1 MTRLRPVF
9 SVALPVILAACA
21 VAPLSAQGS
30 GDADMGAETGTAE
43 PTKGE
48 ARLAK
53 LLKGRV
59 AGEPVRCI
67 RALPSQR
74 MTTIP
79 GTAYVFGSGNTIYVQ
94 RTRDPAQIDRND
106 TLVSNRFNASE
117 ICRLE
122 QRTTVDRLSG
132 IFTGVVFFEDFVPYT
147 RSEGDAG

>member
-1 MTRLRPVF
+1 MIRLHPVI
-9 SVALPVILAACA
+9 SAALPVVLAACA

-30 GDADMGAETGTAE
+30 GGADLESEASSAA

-59 AGEPVRCI
+59 AGNPVRCI

-74 MTTIP
+74 MATIP
-79 GTAYVFGSGNTIYVQ
+79 GTAYVFGSGDTIYVQ
-94 RTRDPAQIDRND
+94 RTRDPGQIDRND
-106 TLVSNRFNASE
+106 TLVSNRFNATE

-147 RSEGDAG
+147 RSDGDAG